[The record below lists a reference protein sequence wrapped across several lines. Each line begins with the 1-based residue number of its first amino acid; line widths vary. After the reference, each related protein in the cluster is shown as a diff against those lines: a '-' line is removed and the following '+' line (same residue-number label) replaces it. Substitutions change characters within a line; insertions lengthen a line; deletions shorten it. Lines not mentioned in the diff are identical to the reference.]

1 MMEQK
6 KSNIF
11 KEKGKILVPLL
22 LFIIFQSAFNAFSP
36 ILSQLAERFPDAS
49 TTTIQMVLSFPS
61 LVSIP
66 VSISAGLLASY
77 IHKKRLVQIA
87 LTVMLVGGIL
97 PILIHSSI
105 ITVFVSSGF
114 IGLGQGLLISLS
126 GALIAEHFDG
136 NQRGT
141 VFGFKQVASSVGI
154 AGLTVLVG
162 YLGTIAWYNAYL
174 IYFLLVPILILV
186 SKFLPL
192 GKLDEK
198 LVGKGVGLSGIKSLL
213 TPSYIYMCFMVF
225 FMGALLFTFYA
236 NIAMMITE
244 KSLGDSSA
252 VGQVTALN
260 SLMTIVVGLIFGF
273 ILKGLKKYTLSLAML
288 VMCLAF
294 LILSIS
300 NSFSIIAFGGIVF
313 GIGAGLQQASSL
325 YYVSESVSKSSNT
338 LAIAIALALISVG
351 ISFSPVIVNSIQ
363 GTVFGSITAT
373 SSMLVAGCGYGIM
386 LITELVRETFFNKDS
401 MIGKPITETAQNDKD
416 AK

>member
-1 MMEQK
+1 MMEQE

-11 KEKGKILVPLL
+11 KEKGKILIPLL

-36 ILSQLAERFPDAS
+36 ILAQLAERFPNAS

-66 VSISAGLLASY
+66 VSISAGILASY

-87 LTVMLVGGIL
+87 LTVMLVGGML
-97 PILIHSSI
+97 PIFIHTSI
-105 ITVFVSSGF
+105 IAVFVSSGF

-154 AGLTVLVG
+154 AALTVAVG
-162 YLGTIAWYNAYL
+162 YLGTIAWYSAYWVY
-174 IYFLLVPILILV
+174 ILVLPILILV
-186 SKFLPL
+186 TRFLPL

-198 LVGKGVGLSGIKSLL
+198 LVGRGIGLKGVKSLI

-244 KSLGDSSA
+244 KGLGDSSA

-273 ILKGLKKYTLSLAML
+273 LLKGFKKYTLSLAML
-288 VMCLAF
+288 VMCATF
-294 LILSIS
+294 LILAFS
-300 NSFSIIAFGGIVF
+300 NSFTLVAFGGIVF

-325 YYVSESVSKSSNT
+325 YYVSESVSKMSNT
-338 LAIAIALALISVG
+338 LAIAIALALIGVG
-351 ISFSPVIVNSIQ
+351 ISFSPVIINGIKVA
-363 GTVFGSITAT
+363 VFGSTTAS

-386 LITELVRETFFNKDS
+386 LILEVVRETFFNKDS
-401 MIGKPITETAQNDKD
+401 MIGKPATQISQNDKD
-416 AK
+416 A

>member
-1 MMEQK
+1 MTEQTK
-6 KSNIF
+6 TNIF
-11 KEKGKILVPLL
+11 KEKGTILVPLL
-22 LFIIFQSAFNAFSP
+22 LFIIFQSAFNSFSP
-36 ILSQLAERFPDAS
+36 ILASLAERFPDAS

-66 VSISAGLLASY
+66 VSIFAGLLASY
-77 IHKKRLVQIA
+77 IYKKRLVQIA
-87 LTVMLVGGIL
+87 LTLMFIGGML

-105 ITVFVSSGF
+105 ITVFISSGL

-154 AGLTVLVG
+154 AALTVAVG
-162 YLGTIAWYNAYL
+162 YLGTIAWYSAYW
-174 IYFLLVPILILV
+174 IYILVIPILILV

-198 LVGKGVGLSGIKSLL
+198 LVGKGVGLNGIKSLI

-244 KSLGDSSA
+244 KGLGDSSA
-252 VGQVTALN
+252 VGQVTAMN

-273 ILKGLKKYTLSLAML
+273 ILKGLKKFTLSLAMA
-288 VMCLAF
+288 VMCITF
-294 LILSIS
+294 LILAFS
-300 NSFSIIAFGGIVF
+300 NNFTFVILGGIVF

-338 LAIAIALALISVG
+338 LAIAIALALISTG
-351 ISFSPVIVNSIQ
+351 ISFSPIIVNGIKEI
-363 GTVFGSITAT
+363 VFGSTTAA

-386 LITELVRETFFNKDS
+386 FILEMIRETFFNKDS
-401 MIGKPITETAQNDKD
+401 MIGKPAIEISKND
-416 AK
+416 